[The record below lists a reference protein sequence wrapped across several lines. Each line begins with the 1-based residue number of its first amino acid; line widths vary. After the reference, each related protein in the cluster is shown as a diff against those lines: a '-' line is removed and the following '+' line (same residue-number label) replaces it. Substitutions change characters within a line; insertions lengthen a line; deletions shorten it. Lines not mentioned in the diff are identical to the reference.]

1 MPAFLAAGV
10 PPLAGSLLMF
20 SLRLFPAQPH
30 THTPDTE
37 TVDFDPEEVRPVIKS
52 RKNSMV
58 VF

>member
-1 MPAFLAAGV
+1 M
-10 PPLAGSLLMF
+10 MF
-20 SLRLFPAQPH
+20 SLRLFPAH
-30 THTPDTE
+30 TQTLDTD